1 MANKRNWL
9 GILVMVLV
17 FGMTVVGC
25 ASSPLTKSLM
35 SNEPVQVI
43 SKVNAES
50 TKTGELTNK
59 VWLGAF
65 GSRSFPSI
73 AETAKAGGI
82 TKIVTVEYYSKPGIL
97 GIWNE
102 YTTIVTGD

>member
-1 MANKRNWL
+1 M
-9 GILVMVLV
+9 MLV
-17 FGMTVVGC
+17 FGMMVVGC
-25 ASSPLTKSLM
+25 VSSPLTKSVF
-35 SNEPVQVI
+35 SNEPVQIV
-43 SKVNAES
+43 SKVNTES

-59 VWLGAF
+59 VWLAAF

-82 TKIVTVEYYSKPGIL
+82 TKIVTVEYYTRPGIL